1 MLPPV
6 SLLSSWG
13 GQRKKCG
20 VSGAQPVG
28 FVVQIIES
36 PSHTGLLG
44 GGKVEMGRWTFV
56 ADVPYLLLH

>member
-13 GQRKKCG
+13 GRRKKCG

-36 PSHTGLLG
+36 PSHTELLG
-44 GGKVEMGRWTFV
+44 GKS
-56 ADVPYLLLH
+56 